1 MRVLRAA
8 AMFLLLLAGPAL
20 AQAMK
25 PPAPP
30 ADPPKSPSQI
40 EADKVTDSA
49 YKRSLGN
56 IPDKPPADPWGSAR
70 ATDEPKPAAPSAK
83 RTKAGTGSTTN

>member
-1 MRVLRAA
+1 MFVL
-8 AMFLLLLAGPAL
+8 LSAGPAL

-30 ADPPKSPSQI
+30 TDPPKSPSQI
-40 EADKVTDSA
+40 EADKATDSA

-56 IPDKPPADPWGSAR
+56 IPDKPPADPWGGAR
-70 ATDEPKPAAPSAK
+70 ATDEPKPAAAPPAK

>member
-1 MRVLRAA
+1 
-8 AMFLLLLAGPAL
+8 MFLLLLAGPAL

-30 ADPPKSPSQI
+30 ADPPKSQI

-70 ATDEPKPAAPSAK
+70 ATDEPKPAAPPAK